1 MKWLTMA
8 LTFLL
13 SSVLAAQSITGQWTT
28 VDESTGKP
36 RAVVNLSVSG
46 GVLQGRIIKVF
57 PQPGDTGICSKC
69 PGQFK
74 DKPIKGMGFV
84 WGLKQKSDNVW
95 VDGHILDPKTG
106 KVYRAKMTLKG
117 NKLEVRGY
125 LGISLLGRTQ
135 VWVR

>member
-1 MKWLTMA
+1 MKWLTMS
-8 LTFLL
+8 LSFLL

-28 VDESTGKP
+28 IDDATGKP
-36 RAVVNLSVSG
+36 RAIVNLSVSG

-57 PQPGDTGICSKC
+57 PQAGDTGICSKC

-74 DKPIKGMGFV
+74 DKPIKGIGFI
-84 WGLKQKSDNVW
+84 WGLKQKSEGEW
-95 VDGHILDPKTG
+95 TDGHILDPKTG

-117 NKLEVRGY
+117 NKLDVRGY